1 MKVKKEK
8 ILVTG
13 GSGFLGYTLV
23 KKLLRNG
30 NQVVV
35 FDNDFRGNFKKF
47 KHHQKNNLRLIKG
60 DIRNLNQI
68 KKAIKNCHT
77 VFHLAFINGTGNFY
91 ENPSLVLDVGILGTI
106 NVLNLCKKEKKL
118 KSFYYASSSEV
129 YNKPKKIPASENEFL
144 KIPDPINP
152 RFSYSGSKI
161 IGEILTFNYLR
172 DTKIKHNIFRP
183 HNVFGPEMGF
193 EHVIPQIVE
202 KIFKASNKFNLKKC
216 SITIQGNGR
225 ETRAFCYVEDA
236 VEQIIK
242 ISQRGKN
249 QDIYNI
255 GQRNEISI
263 LELISDISK
272 ILKINVNVKTGK
284 LLQGSPKRRCPSIK
298 KLLKIGYKQNNNY
311 KKGLIKSVNWYKDYY
326 KKNIL

>member
-1 MKVKKEK
+1 MKIKKEK

-23 KKLLRNG
+23 EKLLKNG
-30 NQVVV
+30 NHVVV

-47 KHHQKNNLRLIKG
+47 KHHQKKNLKLIKG
-60 DIRNLNQI
+60 DIRNLNQL
-68 KKAIKNCHT
+68 KKAIKNCYR

-91 ENPSLVLDVGILGTI
+91 EKPGLVLDVGILGTI
-106 NVLNLCKKEKKL
+106 NILNLCKKEKKL
-118 KSFYYASSSEV
+118 KFFHYASSSEV

-144 KIPDPINP
+144 KIPDPTNP

-242 ISQRGKN
+242 ISKRGKN

-263 LELISDISK
+263 LKLISDISK
-272 ILKINVNVKTGK
+272 ILKINVNVKKGK

>member
-1 MKVKKEK
+1 M
-8 ILVTG
+8 
-13 GSGFLGYTLV
+13 
-23 KKLLRNG
+23 
-30 NQVVV
+30 
-35 FDNDFRGNFKKF
+35 
-47 KHHQKNNLRLIKG
+47 
-60 DIRNLNQI
+60 
-68 KKAIKNCHT
+68 
-77 VFHLAFINGTGNFY
+77 
-91 ENPSLVLDVGILGTI
+91 
-106 NVLNLCKKEKKL
+106 
-118 KSFYYASSSEV
+118 
-129 YNKPKKIPASENEFL
+129 
-144 KIPDPINP
+144 
-152 RFSYSGSKI
+152 
-161 IGEILTFNYLR
+161 R

-242 ISQRGKN
+242 ISKRGKN
-249 QDIYNI
+249 HDIYNI

-263 LELISDISK
+263 LKLISDISK

-298 KLLKIGYKQNNNY
+298 KILKIGYKQNNNY